1 MFIPNT
7 QSAPRGGYFCLTSS
21 TSISSPGMAPP
32 CQTSWLLWCYFRF
45 DPTPGLTPTT
55 KATCRPAEEVK
66 EGRDTLLSPSPHPK
80 TGLPSLTLLP
90 LLWKHPFPDPHL
102 SLNSSHPSP
111 A

>member
-66 EGRDTLLSPSPHPK
+66 EGRDIPVLFKGTS
-80 TGLPSLTLLP
+80 
-90 LLWKHPFPDPHL
+90 
-102 SLNSSHPSP
+102 
-111 A
+111 